1 MISIAQLQLY
11 RELRTRCGA
20 VANGEHGKQ
29 NGHHVIHRREE
40 SELELQKGKR
50 VATRCEINVQ
60 CSD

>member
-50 VATRCEINVQ
+50 VAT
-60 CSD
+60 